1 MAKDIT
7 AITKIELHWVG
18 GRTTE
23 YLVPA
28 NEVPAFVQ
36 ATQRLHYSPGINPH
50 TGGATIKI
58 WKITSRS
65 MTVGGPYWWT
75 TLELQHN
82 GDPAGARIIG
92 FDNHETVLFLDED
105 SEEHKAH
112 VQAELEEERAERSRL
127 AAEFC
132 DEAA

>member
-1 MAKDIT
+1 MTKRIT
-7 AITKIELHWVG
+7 PITKIELHWVG

-36 ATQRLHYSPGINPH
+36 ATQRLHFSPGINPH

-65 MTVGGPYWWT
+65 MNVGGPYWWT
-75 TLELQHN
+75 TLELHHN
-82 GDPAGARIIG
+82 DDPAGARIIG
-92 FDNHETVLFLDED
+92 FDNHETVLFLDEE

-112 VQAELEEERAERSRL
+112 VQAELEQERAERSHL
-127 AAEFC
+127 AAELC
-132 DEAA
+132 NEAA